1 MGKRADGVNTEDVE
15 DVDADNDDEQHRPVV
30 ASHRVISAL
39 ITELAEPR
47 KEQVYG
53 AAAELVVE
61 WREVWM
67 ERKRARYTLDWM
79 RAERKR
85 LDLEIR
91 LIGVFGL
98 TPPPADAPWRERRRD
113 NEVDWRRRALW
124 RLRWQIPPTWCRH
137 WLLRVFTLGL
147 WGRAR
152 GTSQNDTIAGAPS
165 RVSATSVERW
175 PIDT

>member
-1 MGKRADGVNTEDVE
+1 VGKRADGVNTEDVE

-67 ERKRARYTLDWM
+67 ERTWARSTLDWL
-79 RAERKR
+79 RAERQR
-85 LDLEIR
+85 LRLELR

-98 TPPPADAPWRERRRD
+98 TPPPADAPWGERRR
-113 NEVDWRRRALW
+113 ERELEWRRRALR
-124 RLRWQIPPTWCRH
+124 RLRWQRPLTWCLH

-147 WGRAR
+147 WGRAKD
-152 GTSQNDTIAGAPS
+152 TSQNDTVAGAP
-165 RVSATSVERW
+165 
-175 PIDT
+175 